1 MPRLPDDHEQG
12 GRLESFADDVHQRAS
27 SFWEGFSNFAL
38 RDNVLE
44 VAVGLMYDFLMSAS
58 ILL

>member
-12 GRLESFADDVHQRAS
+12 GGLDSFANGMREHAS

-44 VAVGLMYDFLMSAS
+44 VAVGLMYAARSSLGY
-58 ILL
+58 L